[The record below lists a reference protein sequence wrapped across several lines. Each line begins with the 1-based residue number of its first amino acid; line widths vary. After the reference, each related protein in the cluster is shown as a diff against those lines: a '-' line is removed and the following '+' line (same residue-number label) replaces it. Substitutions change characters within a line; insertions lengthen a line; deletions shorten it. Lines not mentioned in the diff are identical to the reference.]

1 MMKLTYVNVNECM
14 GMLERHNPLL
24 LRDEAGGYL
33 LFETWGRMYVWVLE
47 RMLSLFPRGYVD
59 LRLLMHELTGL
70 DMEACDQVVRLSLLG
85 TARRGFVMLH
95 WQESDTERY
104 RSLELVMTLLHK
116 VTQTR
121 LDHTWFVQAVDTFDD
136 VHGFE

>member
-47 RMLSLFPRGYVD
+47 RMLSLFPRGNVD

-85 TARRGFVMLH
+85 AARRGFVMLH
-95 WQESDTERY
+95 
-104 RSLELVMTLLHK
+104 
-116 VTQTR
+116 
-121 LDHTWFVQAVDTFDD
+121 
-136 VHGFE
+136 